1 LSIREF
7 KHIPITAIE
16 LIDQPDIIVDEEN
29 EYITP
34 VDVGTDAD
42 DKPSDKPDT
51 DTETDPPESSSVA
64 NIVYMIKT
72 RA

>member
-1 LSIREF
+1 
-7 KHIPITAIE
+7 
-16 LIDQPDIIVDEEN
+16 VDEEN

-51 DTETDPPESSSVA
+51 DTETDLRVVVVA
-64 NIVYMIKT
+64 NIVYNDKNESVIT
-72 RA
+72 IPDYTPTFS

>member
-1 LSIREF
+1 M
-7 KHIPITAIE
+7 AIE

-51 DTETDPPESSSVA
+51 DTEPTLSESSSVA
-64 NIVYMIKT
+64 I
-72 RA
+72 

>member
-1 LSIREF
+1 
-7 KHIPITAIE
+7 
-16 LIDQPDIIVDEEN
+16 VDEEN

-51 DTETDPPESSSVA
+51 DTETDLRVVVVA
-64 NIVYMIKT
+64 NIVYNDKT